1 MKCVLNHCYEPIF
14 NTKLIRSNICQI
26 LSHFENI
33 FMYDLLLN
41 WTNLSFH
48 LKILLAYF
56 LSRVPKCLYS
66 INLWLRLGNS
76 ENKIRMRNI
85 WIFLV
90 ATIVIRHNVELLTNL
105 WSSKMEHSKQF
116 LYFLAA
122 ILAQNY

>member
-1 MKCVLNHCYEPIF
+1 MKCVLNDCYEPIF